1 MYTGYFGFIEKPFNI
16 TPDPGFLYLT
26 AQHQEALATMGF
38 GILEKMG
45 FISIIGEI
53 GAGKTTLIRYL
64 LDSLDEKVETVLI
77 FNTIVNFEQ
86 LLKNILWDLDIAPG
100 SKDKFELIQLLNTF
114 LLDKRT
120 AGVTVALII
129 DEAQN
134 LSNQVL
140 EEIRMLSNLETAKEK
155 LLQIVLVGQPELHTK
170 LSSPDLRQLTQRIAV
185 NCYIAPLNDT
195 DIKNYIAH
203 RLKIAG
209 CKDNRIF
216 SEKALELIC
225 RRSKGVPRTINM
237 LCGNALLSA
246 YGKDLKRIDDVIVE
260 EVISDYEKPYL
271 PLAERE
277 PSINPV
283 SGIKKGLVSRARYV
297 ITSLACVVVISA
309 FLGLVTYQKNFSSL
323 DNLFTNL
330 VTNVTDSWRTL
341 KGFVMDPFAKN
352 NSQESPRISENAMS
366 GITPTDVLISY
377 QKEEVEAPSKHT
389 LPSLEGKSV
398 PADALPVKKYYKT
411 VFARRG
417 DYVSSLALREY
428 GITNDTICDI
438 IKRANPQIEDLN
450 KIDIGQEI
458 KLPALDTNSIILEK
472 GADIYSIHIA
482 TLSSMDEV
490 KQYLRNIDLKEY
502 QPSIVPVKIV
512 GGRSWHRIT
521 IGDFSSREEAIETI
535 KSVRL
540 DKLPYSFD
548 GALN

>member
-1 MYTGYFGFIEKPFNI
+1 MYTNHFGFSEKPFNV
-16 TPDPGFLYLT
+16 TPDPSFLYLT
-26 AQHQEALATMGF
+26 AQHQEALAAMGF

-45 FISIIGEI
+45 FISIVGEI
-53 GAGKTTLIRYL
+53 GVGKTTLIRFL
-64 LDSLDEKVETVLI
+64 LDNLDEKIEAILI
-77 FNTIVNFEQ
+77 FNTIGNFEQ
-86 LLKNILWDLDIAPG
+86 LLKNILWDLDIATG
-100 SKDKFELIQLLNTF
+100 SKDKFELIQLLNNF
-114 LLDKRT
+114 LIDKRT

-170 LSSPDLRQLTQRIAV
+170 LSSPNLRQLTQRIAV

-195 DIKNYIAH
+195 DIKNYVAH
-203 RLKIAG
+203 RLSIAG

-225 RRSKGVPRTINM
+225 KHSKGIPRTINI

-246 YGKDLKRIDDVIVE
+246 YGKDRKRIDADIVE
-260 EVISDYEKPYL
+260 EVISDYEKPYS

-283 SGIKKGLVSRARYV
+283 QGVKTGLVSKARYV
-297 ITSLACVVVISA
+297 FTSLACVIVISSL
-309 FLGLVTYQKNFSSL
+309 LGLLTYQKNSNSL

-330 VTNVTDSWRTL
+330 VTNITDSWHTL
-341 KGFVMDPFAKN
+341 KWSAIDSFAKN
-352 NSQESPRISENAMS
+352 TSQDPQDKVNQSIYH
-366 GITPTDVLISY
+366 D
-377 QKEEVEAPSKHT
+377 T
-389 LPSLEGKSV
+389 LPAEHLLSSLEDNDKSPDPLIGKSN
-398 PADALPVKKYYKT
+398 YKT

-417 DYVSSLALREY
+417 DFVSSLALREY
-428 GITNDTICDI
+428 GILNDTICDI

-450 KIDIGQEI
+450 EINIGQEI
-458 KLPALDTNSIILEK
+458 NLPALDSNSIILEK
-472 GADIYSIHIA
+472 GNGTYSIHVA

-490 KQYLRNIDLKEY
+490 KQYLSNIDLKKY
-502 QPSIVPVKIV
+502 QPSISPVRIV
-512 GGRSWHRIT
+512 GSKLWYRIT
-521 IGDFSSREEAIETI
+521 MGDFSSREEAIETI

-540 DKLPYSFD
+540 GKLPYSFEE
-548 GALN
+548 AFN